1 MLPSGD
7 SQMQGGNIGERQDS
21 PRQQEKPDDILQV
34 NNKQDVFK
42 TNSAQRSE
50 GVVFFDQQEY
60 ERRVKVVVQGK
71 LLESSVRDAIGMLNE
86 QLGRLGNIPLDAMR
100 NNSSKLVNQ
109 DMDIAPLEEMNIKAA
124 NTLHEVATNIHCS
137 KLMSHYNEEL
147 TKADRKKWQMSETD
161 KAMMA
166 GADKACKYIEKI
178 AGKHLTKMVSRME
191 WFPVTYHLADK
202 AALVAFPILGYYTGK
217 HHLDDTMLLMWLIAA
232 MPIVAVTAIWAVNE
246 LWGWLEKNGVR
257 HINGEHLK
265 YRHKNVEEH

>member
-7 SQMQGGNIGERQDS
+7 SQMQGGNIGERQGS
-21 PRQQEKPDDILQV
+21 PRQQEKADDILQV

-60 ERRVKVVVQGK
+60 ERRVKIVVQGK
-71 LLESSVRDAIGMLNE
+71 LLESSVRDAISILND
-86 QLGRLGNIPLDAMR
+86 QLGLLYSIPLDTMR
-100 NNSSKLVNQ
+100 NNSNKLVNQ
-109 DMDIAPLEEMNIKAA
+109 DMDIAPLEEMSIKAA

-137 KLMSHYNEEL
+137 KFMSHYNEEL
-147 TKADRKKWQMSETD
+147 TKADRKKWQLSETD
-161 KAMMA
+161 KAMMK

-178 AGKHLTKMVSRME
+178 AGKYLTRMVSRME
-191 WFPVTYHLADK
+191 WFPVAYHLADK

-232 MPIVAVTAIWAVNE
+232 MPILCISVVWGINE
-246 LWGWLEKNGVR
+246 LQGWLEMK
-257 HINGEHLK
+257 IQSSK
-265 YRHKNVEEH
+265 S

>member
-34 NNKQDVFK
+34 SNKKNVCK
-42 TNSAQRSE
+42 TDLMQHSE

-109 DMDIAPLEEMNIKAA
+109 DMDIAPLEERWRQ
-124 NTLHEVATNIHCS
+124 TFT
-137 KLMSHYNEEL
+137 
-147 TKADRKKWQMSETD
+147 
-161 KAMMA
+161 
-166 GADKACKYIEKI
+166 
-178 AGKHLTKMVSRME
+178 
-191 WFPVTYHLADK
+191 
-202 AALVAFPILGYYTGK
+202 ALSS
-217 HHLDDTMLLMWLIAA
+217 
-232 MPIVAVTAIWAVNE
+232 
-246 LWGWLEKNGVR
+246 
-257 HINGEHLK
+257 
-265 YRHKNVEEH
+265 